1 MYLWLKLLH
10 VAAVIAFLGNITT
23 GLFWHAH
30 AARTRDPRLIAHA
43 MDGIIRS
50 DRIFTV
56 PGVVLIVISGI
67 ATAIIGGYP
76 IVRTPWI
83 LWSLVL
89 FTISGL
95 VFVARVAPLQK
106 ELRALAQSSADA
118 ASFDGAAY
126 QAVAHRWERW
136 GALALVTPIAA
147 LVLMILKPT
156 F

>member
-1 MYLWLKLLH
+1 
-10 VAAVIAFLGNITT
+10 
-23 GLFWHAH
+23 
-30 AARTRDPRLIAHA
+30 

-50 DRIFTV
+50 DLIFTI
-56 PGVVLIVISGI
+56 PGVILIVISGL
-67 ATAIIGGYP
+67 ATAIVGGLP

-89 FTISGL
+89 FAVSGI

-106 ELRALAQSSADA
+106 ELRALAQAGVGKD
-118 ASFDGAAY
+118 SFDLLPY
-126 QAVAHRWERW
+126 QAVARRWEMW

>member
-10 VAAVIAFLGNITT
+10 VAAVVIFLGNIIT

-30 AARTRDPRLIAHA
+30 ALRTRDARLVAHA

-50 DRIFTV
+50 DRFFTI
-56 PGVVLIVISGI
+56 PGVVLII
-67 ATAIIGGYP
+67 ATGLAAAGIGGYP

-89 FTISGL
+89 FLVSG
-95 VFVARVAPLQK
+95 VAFVARVAPLQRQ
-106 ELRALAQSSADA
+106 LLGLAQQPLQGSA
-118 ASFDGAAY
+118 FDWSRYG
-126 QAVAHRWERW
+126 AVARRWEMW
-136 GALALVTPIAA
+136 GALALLTPIAA
-147 LVLMILKPT
+147 LALMILKPT